1 MFWNKNKNRKELA
14 GELIGLIERNAPAF
28 STAKLDVDREQALSI
43 WNSNDSVGFS
53 YKYFFEEHGYYVD
66 KEGGEKIAKEIANYY
81 GKAIKPVFSPFQNRN
96 GGDRVVGYMI
106 VSESLVNSEKEREE
120 RYKRLKHC

>member
-53 YKYFFEEHGYYVD
+53 YKYFLR
-66 KEGGEKIAKEIANYY
+66 NM
-81 GKAIKPVFSPFQNRN
+81 AIMWIKKVAR
-96 GGDRVVGYMI
+96 R
-106 VSESLVNSEKEREE
+106 
-120 RYKRLKHC
+120 